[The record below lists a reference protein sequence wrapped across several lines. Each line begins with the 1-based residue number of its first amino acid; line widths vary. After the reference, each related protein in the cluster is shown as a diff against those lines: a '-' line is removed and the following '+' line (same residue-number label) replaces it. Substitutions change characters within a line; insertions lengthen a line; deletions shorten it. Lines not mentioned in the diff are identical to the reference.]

1 MADLEKNLTT
11 SNSFSVT
18 PANKTSGVLEL
29 VKETLSSSLTALD
42 SYIEVTKMVDKGNA
56 TVKDLEEAEKFAQI
70 IRIAREHGISL
81 SYDLIAYA
89 LEEGKGS
96 KFITEVVQEKITNS
110 GTFAG
115 EIRFHGD
122 LVIASCR
129 DGEVEL
135 EDQPNLLNSGNGMG
149 LVLSN
154 GKLDKLDKLDNDKPT
169 KLTLVKLIAFDYK
182 FKALDES
189 SAVSES
195 QLESLPPFPQQVVF
209 PQVQPDQPVNQPI
222 SQGEPINLAWA
233 VAGLNVKKAA

>member
-11 SNSFSVT
+11 SNSFSVA

-70 IRIAREHGISL
+70 IRKAREQGISL
-81 SYDLIAYA
+81 PYNLIAYA
-89 LEEGKGS
+89 LEKGKGS
-96 KFITEVVQEKITNS
+96 KFITEVVQEKITNP
-110 GTFAG
+110 GTFVG
-115 EIRFHGD
+115 EIRSHGD

-154 GKLDKLDKLDNDKPT
+154 DQLARLDKNKPAKLA
-169 KLTLVKLIAFDYK
+169 LVKLIAFDYK
-182 FKALDES
+182 LKALES
-189 SAVSES
+189 SALPES
-195 QLESLPPFPQQVVF
+195 QLESLPPFPQQVVS
-209 PQVQPDQPVNQPI
+209 PQVQSEQ
-222 SQGEPINLAWA
+222 PINLAWA
-233 VAGLNVKKAA
+233 VAGLNIKKAA